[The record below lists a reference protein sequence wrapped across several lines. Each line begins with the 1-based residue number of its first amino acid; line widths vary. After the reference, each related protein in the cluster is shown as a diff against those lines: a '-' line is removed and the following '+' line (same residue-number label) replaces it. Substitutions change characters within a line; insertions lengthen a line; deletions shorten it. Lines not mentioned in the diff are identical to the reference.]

1 MTITLTRRQVLE
13 LAMVGAAAAAPPS
26 VSVPRQPFAGRI
38 LGLCTLDPADGR
50 NEVSRLVEL
59 DLVTGAVDYHD
70 IGPYKFGH
78 SLLKLPG
85 GGYYATPYGDDEM
98 GALFLDD
105 KFRVTGEV
113 KAPAGHGYG
122 GHSVILPNGKNIFG
136 HFNRTAYEEKLAPE
150 DTGRTY
156 LLDIESRSVVESKPS
171 DVLHGHDMLVTR
183 DGRYIVVGDDGTIE
197 TRFGD
202 ALFQNENPFSLI
214 PGEPQFVVFDA
225 TTLEQKRRIPLDI
238 NGAVVHIAEDNDG
251 FIYGAVE
258 QYVAN
263 NTAGHQA
270 LNTLLGD
277 GAEKY
282 VEMLDEELLADSQE
296 LPYPGPLL
304 RTNLATGKVEEH
316 VDAQNQ
322 MPFDVKLNSETGR
335 VFHVFT
341 QSNIL
346 AQFDPLRNRW
356 TYFSTETYGIEMP
369 YGLTDVPGTNLMV
382 VNGFHDGMAV
392 FDTTSMAM
400 VKKFETKNFG
410 IKHLMYEAG

>member
-13 LAMVGAAAAAPPS
+13 LAMVGATAAALPS
-26 VSVPRQPFAGRI
+26 VAVARKPVAGRI

-50 NEVSRLVEL
+50 NEVSRLVAL

-78 SLLKLPG
+78 SLLQLPG

-113 KAPAGHGYG
+113 KVPAGHGYG
-122 GHSVILPNGKNIFG
+122 GHSVMLPNRKNIFG

-183 DGRYIVVGDDGTIE
+183 DGRDIVVGDDGTIE
-197 TRFGD
+197 TRFGE

-225 TTLEQKRRIPLDI
+225 TTLE
-238 NGAVVHIAEDNDG
+238 
-251 FIYGAVE
+251 
-258 QYVAN
+258 
-263 NTAGHQA
+263 
-270 LNTLLGD
+270 
-277 GAEKY
+277 
-282 VEMLDEELLADSQE
+282 
-296 LPYPGPLL
+296 
-304 RTNLATGKVEEH
+304 
-316 VDAQNQ
+316 
-322 MPFDVKLNSETGR
+322 
-335 VFHVFT
+335 
-341 QSNIL
+341 
-346 AQFDPLRNRW
+346 
-356 TYFSTETYGIEMP
+356 
-369 YGLTDVPGTNLMV
+369 
-382 VNGFHDGMAV
+382 
-392 FDTTSMAM
+392 
-400 VKKFETKNFG
+400 
-410 IKHLMYEAG
+410 